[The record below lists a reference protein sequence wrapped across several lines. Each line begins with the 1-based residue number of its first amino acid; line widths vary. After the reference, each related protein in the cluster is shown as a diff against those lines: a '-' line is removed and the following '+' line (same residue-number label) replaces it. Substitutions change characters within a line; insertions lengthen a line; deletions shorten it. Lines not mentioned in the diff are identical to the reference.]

1 MAKRKLK
8 EKEIIDHL
16 KAEGFRE
23 VGTDE
28 KKTNWYRKA
37 SEKPACLIRRGKS
50 SVIKS

>member
-1 MAKRKLK
+1 MAKRKLT

-28 KKTNWYRKA
+28 KKTNWHRKA
-37 SEKPACLIRRGKS
+37 SEKPVCLIRTVKS
-50 SVIKS
+50 TVIKS